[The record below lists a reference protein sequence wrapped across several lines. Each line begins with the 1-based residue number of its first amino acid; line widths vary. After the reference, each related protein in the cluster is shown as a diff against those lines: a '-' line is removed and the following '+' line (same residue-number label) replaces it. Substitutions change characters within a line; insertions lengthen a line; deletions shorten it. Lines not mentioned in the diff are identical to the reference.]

1 MTDLLA
7 AIASLYLCLRLR
19 WPPLIGRRANGRR
32 CASAALEVSTL
43 RQRKPFWVRQAVI
56 RLKALQPDLGC
67 RRIAL
72 TFNRLHATKDHVTVS
87 KSWVADVIRTH
98 HYEIKRV
105 REQVRGRKG
114 KPGPLNRVWGLDLT
128 GKTDGTGKL
137 HMILGLVD
145 HGSRLNLSL
154 QVLKTK
160 SSIAMLRILLDVIER
175 FGMPKA
181 VRTDNEACFTSR
193 LFRFGLRVLGIQHQ
207 TTDLHCPWMNG
218 RVERFFGTL
227 KERLNHWRVPDREA
241 EWPGGRHPSA
251 QELPQTS
258 EAGDDSEQERGRQL
272 ELEANRSEIPTG

>member
-1 MTDLLA
+1 L
-7 AIASLYLCLRLR
+7 
-19 WPPLIGRRANGRR
+19 PPSSYAKVRPP
-32 CASAALEVSTL
+32 AL
-43 RQRKPFWVRQAVI
+43 
-56 RLKALQPDLGC
+56 
-67 RRIAL
+67 
-72 TFNRLHATKDHVTVS
+72 VT
-87 KSWVADVIRTH
+87 AQ
-98 HYEIKRV
+98 V

-128 GKTDGTGKL
+128 GKTDGAGKL

-175 FGMPKA
+175 FGMPTA

-241 EWPGGRHPSA
+241 
-251 QELPQTS
+251 L
-258 EAGDDSEQERGRQL
+258 
-272 ELEANRSEIPTG
+272 NRSLAEFRTWYNFVRPHQSLYGRTPAEIWNGTDVYRRKHNRAYWFSAWDGLLQGIYIPCAFRST